1 VERVRKLAAALI
13 IFAVAAGPG
22 SSQAMT
28 LADIDAFP
36 SLDNTLFF
44 SNWEVVP
51 TGSLGNLDLSSIL
64 VVPTVNGFGFD
75 LVGPLSANGGEIGD
89 LVVRFD
95 VDAVDVLDWARLS
108 MTGAATGLGAGAS
121 VTETFQG
128 VGDRQLFIY
137 AIGEGP
143 SSLDTGQV
151 SLLDLQLLHL
161 RVTKDIILDSTVLS
175 GPPGSA
181 QISVVT
187 QEFKIIPEPTT
198 GMLVLLG
205 VGGGLLLRLRRI

>member
-1 VERVRKLAAALI
+1 MLAL
-13 IFAVAAGPG
+13 AAGPG
-22 SSQAMT
+22 PSRAMT

-51 TGSLGNLDLSSIL
+51 TGSLASLDLSSIL
-64 VVPTVNGFGFD
+64 VVPTANGFGFD

-128 VGDRQLFIY
+128 VGDRQLFVY
-137 AIGEGP
+137 AIGGGP
-143 SSLDTGQV
+143 SSLIDQV

-161 RVTKDIILDSTVLS
+161 RVTTDIILDSTVLS

-187 QEFKIIPEPTT
+187 QEFKIIPEPAT
-198 GMLVLLG
+198 GMLLLLG
-205 VGGGLLLRLRRI
+205 IGGALLLRLRGI